1 MIHYNH
7 YNPCGPIALPHIGD
21 EEAFRLYAM
30 AISFGKLEEF
40 DTANGDDWVQ
50 YIERMEHYFLAND
63 ITDAAK
69 QRSILIS
76 SMGQKAYRI
85 LRNLVAPDKPTDVS
99 FKNLVQTLIQPY
111 NLMLLESMNY
121 LHLMVVFYG
130 VLESL
135 YH

>member
-7 YNPCGPIALPHIGD
+7 YNPCGPIALPYIGD
-21 EEAFRLYAM
+21 EEVFQLYAI

-50 YIERMEHYFLAND
+50 YIEHMEHYFLAND

-69 QRSILIS
+69 QCLILIS

-85 LRNLVAPDKPTDVS
+85 LRNLVALNKPTGQ
-99 FKNLVQTLIQPY
+99 F
-111 NLMLLESMNY
+111 
-121 LHLMVVFYG
+121 
-130 VLESL
+130 
-135 YH
+135 